1 MKFHATILIELKE
14 GILDPQGRAVEG
26 VLKGLGYRV
35 EQVRVGRVLEM
46 ELEAESEAGAKETA
60 LAIAGALANPVME
73 VYSLEAL
80 KPLQE
85 VL

>member
-1 MKFHATILIELKE
+1 
-14 GILDPQGRAVEG
+14 
-26 VLKGLGYRV
+26 
-35 EQVRVGRVLEM
+35 LEM

-73 VYSLEAL
+73 VYTLEAL
-80 KPLQE
+80 KPLQD